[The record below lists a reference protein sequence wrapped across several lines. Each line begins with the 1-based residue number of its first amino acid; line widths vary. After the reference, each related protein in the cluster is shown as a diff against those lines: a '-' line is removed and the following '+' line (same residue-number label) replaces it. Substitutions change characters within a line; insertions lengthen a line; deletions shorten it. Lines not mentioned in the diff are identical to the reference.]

1 MINTDVNKLCCER
14 GCTRNINSQANYC
27 LERQAQNILL
37 NRRTFLNA
45 PNGRAFDPAF
55 PAFYRQGY
63 MPPDNFSFNSIDI
76 ESALLNI
83 GSCNLVTPKPPMI
96 PRFREN
102 LPVVNFFTP
111 PKHIESPTFYPLLD
125 QRPFICPMYS

>member
-1 MINTDVNKLCCER
+1 
-14 GCTRNINSQANYC
+14 
-27 LERQAQNILL
+27 
-37 NRRTFLNA
+37 
-45 PNGRAFDPAF
+45 
-55 PAFYRQGY
+55 

-83 GSCNLVTPKPPMI
+83 GSCNLVTPKPPVI

-111 PKHIESPTFYPLLD
+111 PKHIESLHLLSTFRSKTLYLSD
-125 QRPFICPMYS
+125 V